1 MVSQIV
7 HILGMKTII
16 KKREKAGLFEQNTET
31 HGTII
36 GITSEIVLVLLIIAV
51 LVQVKQSQ
59 KNVMAYETAFH
70 KIGFQEMFDPLHY
83 ELFSLRD
90 KDISANLTDLSEEL
104 NNYQKTWHSSTT
116 SQCIHDHHWGFLT
129 SSIKQSRTNLSSME
143 LPFRNDF
150 AQPQPMKT
158 FNSTFKKSSYTF
170 EQGHKCPE
178 QPLED

>member
-1 MVSQIV
+1 
-7 HILGMKTII
+7 
-16 KKREKAGLFEQNTET
+16 
-31 HGTII
+31 
-36 GITSEIVLVLLIIAV
+36 
-51 LVQVKQSQ
+51 
-59 KNVMAYETAFH
+59 MAYETAFH

-129 SSIKQSRTNLSSME
+129 SGIKQSRTNLSSME